1 MNYRT
6 ALVMHEACGR
16 HDTGWAHPEHMGR
29 LPAVLNAIY
38 RETPALLDHV
48 LQQEATFATSDD
60 VLRAH
65 SPHHL
70 ERLRR
75 AADFAIERNAIVG
88 MDSETLVSPAS
99 WDAAMAAAGAAVTAT
114 KLVLEGSVP
123 TAFALA
129 RPPGHHATEDI
140 AMGFCLLNNVAIAAR
155 WARTQGLE
163 RVLII
168 DWDVHHGNGTQD
180 IFYNDPSVYYLSLHQ
195 YPLYPGTGF
204 PDERGAGAALN
215 TNRNVQVT
223 AGTAGPKYIDLLSK
237 ALDATMAEFEPELVF
252 VSAGFDCLRGDPLG
266 GLHLEPA
273 DLHAVTLLIRERCR
287 SAGGRM
293 VCTLE
298 GGYAPERVGL
308 GVVDVLRA
316 LSELPP
322 AETGR
327 P

>member
-16 HDTGWAHPEHMGR
+16 HDTGWAHPEHQGR

-48 LQQEATFATSDD
+48 LQYEAELATAEDI
-60 VLRAH
+60 LRAH
-65 SPHHL
+65 TPHHL

-88 MDSETLVSPAS
+88 LDSETLVSPAS
-99 WDAAMAAAGAAVTAT
+99 WDAALAGAGAVLTAT
-114 KLVLEGSVP
+114 RLVIEGQVP
-123 TAFALA
+123 TAFALS

-180 IFYNDPSVYYLSLHQ
+180 IFYSDPSVYYLSLHQ

-215 TNRNVQVT
+215 TTRNVQLS
-223 AGTAGPKYIDLLSK
+223 AGMGGVRYLELLRA
-237 ALDATMAEFEPELVF
+237 ALDAVLAEFEPEVVF
-252 VSAGFDCLRGDPLG
+252 ISAGFDCLRGDPLG

-273 DLHAVTLLIRERCR
+273 DLHAVTLLIRERCT
-287 SAGGRM
+287 SARGR
-293 VCTLE
+293 VVHALE
-298 GGYAPERVGL
+298 GGYAPERVGR

-316 LSELPP
+316 LCDLPP
-322 AETGR
+322 ASTI
-327 P
+327 

>member
-1 MNYRT
+1 
-6 ALVMHEACGR
+6 MHEACGR
-16 HDTGWAHPEHMGR
+16 HDTGWGHPEHMGR

-48 LQQEATFATSDD
+48 LQCEAELVTAEDI
-60 VLRAH
+60 LRAH
-65 SPHHL
+65 TPHHL

-75 AADFAIERNAIVG
+75 AAEVAIERNSIVG
-88 MDSETLVSPAS
+88 LDSETLVSPAS
-99 WDAAMAAAGAAVTAT
+99 WDAALASAGCVVSAT
-114 KLVLEGSVP
+114 RLVLQGTVP

-129 RPPGHHATEDI
+129 RPPGHHATEDV

-155 WARTQGLE
+155 WARAQGVE

-180 IFYNDPSVYYLSLHQ
+180 IFYNDPAVYYLSLHQ

-204 PDERGAGAALN
+204 QDERGGGAALN

-223 AGTAGPKYIDLLSK
+223 AGTGGASYLALLDN
-237 ALDATMAEFEPELVF
+237 ALAAVQGEFQPELVI

-266 GLHLEPA
+266 GLRLEPA
-273 DLHAVTLLIRERCR
+273 DLHAATLLIRDRYA

-293 VCTLE
+293 VLALE

-316 LSELPP
+316 LCDQPP
-322 AETGR
+322 AQL